1 VTRTGGAT
9 GTGGTGT
16 GTVVV
21 GAGTGAT
28 GTGAGAGGTSTG
40 VRGTGAGPARPAT
53 GARGLTYADAGVDV
67 EAGDRA
73 VAMMRAS
80 VEATHG
86 PRVLGGLG
94 GFAGLWSFDPGRW
107 QDPVLASSADG
118 VGTKLLVAR
127 ALDRHDTVG
136 LDLVAMVVDD
146 LVVAGAEPL
155 FLLDYLA
162 VGRLVP
168 ERVATIVAGVA
179 EGCRLAGCALL
190 GGETAEHPDGMEPDA
205 YDLAGFGVGVAERDR
220 LLGPERVRAGDV
232 LLAMAS
238 TGLHANGFSLVRHA
252 LARAG
257 VGYDLVLPELG
268 APIGEV
274 LLTPT
279 RIYARDVLDLVAA
292 GVELHA
298 LCHVTGGGLPGNLPR
313 SLPPGLAARVDRA
326 SWEPPPIFQVVKDLG
341 RVADAEMARS
351 TNLGVG
357 MVGVLPANGAA
368 RAIEL
373 LAAAGVDAW
382 VMGEVAPA

>member
-1 VTRTGGAT
+1 VTGREGSDRPGRVPGPQPGG
-9 GTGGTGT
+9 G
-16 GTVVV
+16 
-21 GAGTGAT
+21 
-28 GTGAGAGGTSTG
+28 
-40 VRGTGAGPARPAT
+40 
-53 GARGLTYADAGVDV
+53 GLTYADAGVDV
-67 EAGDRA
+67 DAGDRA
-73 VAMMRAS
+73 VAMMRAA

-107 QDPVLASSADG
+107 RDPVLASSADG
-118 VGTKLLVAR
+118 VGTKLLVAQ
-127 ALDRHDTVG
+127 ALGRHDTVG

-162 VGRLVP
+162 VGRLDPGRAAAV
-168 ERVATIVAGVA
+168 VAGVA

-190 GGETAEHPDGMEPDA
+190 GGETAEHPDAMEPDA
-205 YDLAGFGVGVAERDR
+205 YDLAGFAVGVVERDR
-220 LLGPERVRAGDV
+220 LLGPDRVRAGDA

-257 VGYDLVLPELG
+257 VGYERVLPEL
-268 APIGEV
+268 AVPIGEV

-279 RIYARDVLDLVAA
+279 RIYAKPVLGLLAA

-313 SLPPGLAARVDRA
+313 SLPPGLAARVDWA
-326 SWEPPPIFQVVKDLG
+326 SWQPPAIFRVVKDLG
-341 RVADAEMARS
+341 GVADTEMARS

-373 LAAAGVDAW
+373 LAASGVEAW
-382 VMGEVAPA
+382 VMGEVAPS